1 MTAFTAMALMMAT
14 GTMPASNIDFDLAA
28 QAERMEALS
37 TIRLTHGAP
46 KPTRSRY
53 LAPELT
59 DIEDGGNDEDPPKLR
74 WRGRK
79 IKLRVPVGPG
89 S

>member
-1 MTAFTAMALMMAT
+1 MTALTAMALMMAT
-14 GTMPASNIDFDLAA
+14 GTMPASNIDFDLGA
-28 QAERMEALS
+28 QAERVEGLS
-37 TIRLTHGAP
+37 AVRFTRSVP
-46 KPTRSRY
+46 KARRSRY
-53 LAPELT
+53 LAPVLAE
-59 DIEDGGNDEDPPKLR
+59 IEEDEDPPKLR